1 MIRTVLYNP
10 KTDKAIFGDE
20 KLFSEWLH
28 NTELWIW
35 ADFDNEDH
43 ENIDSGDGDIST
55 IDTDS
60 WNLRY
65 EF

>member
-10 KTDKAIFGDE
+10 KTDKDIFGDE

-35 ADFDNEDH
+35 AFH
-43 ENIDSGDGDIST
+43 
-55 IDTDS
+55 
-60 WNLRY
+60 
-65 EF
+65 